1 MVVFKQLRIHNFK
14 RFAGNHQFT
23 LSGEG
28 QMTVF
33 AAQNGVGKTTLM
45 DSIILCL
52 YGRRGFQDRYSK
64 ITFNEWLQNALSV
77 EAPKSDY
84 PEISFSIEIH
94 CPIRGSIDISRKYWI
109 LKEEDGG
116 ITEELVVNIDSKPLE
131 LEKEEKRNDVSERW
145 IEAFLPYS
153 IMKRFLVDGERLSD
167 LDTRLVNKEIVRGI
181 DDLLGIGTL
190 DRLSGHLNKLKNQTL
205 RKMAPDGQKMKID
218 ELMRLSEEYSN
229 ELNEM
234 ILQVDEK
241 TSQLAIV
248 DNRMEELNKKIQNF
262 SSAKGDE
269 DNKLRIDWVKKHS
282 ELSSV
287 RSSLLEITNS
297 SLPFILADLPLEL
310 EDWSIGNIRNLLEEK
325 KNSENN
331 IYFIETLLK
340 EISPPLGKKNNQ
352 RIREKAENL
361 IQKKSIKKVDSPLSI
376 FDLNHINKIEKRHI
390 ELNLNDKKSI
400 MLETIISASKNL
412 EQLIKIEDELR
423 NAANGAGITEVANEL
438 KEKAMELG
446 GLQAEITKLTELQK
460 KKIEGLGQINEQM
473 NAMKSKTD
481 EKSLL
486 NQKINMIEDLKEV
499 INKIISKERQS
510 MAIPLSES
518 FYEGFKLLSRKS
530 GRLEKVEINPF
541 NYETTIQMRG
551 FEGNWLNRDLSAT
564 EKQHVGLSLLYA
576 LRKIGNKAYPVIID
590 TPTSRMDKDHKGW
603 SVTRFYPALSHQVIV
618 LATSDDLGNGLYSEL
633 KETESLGCEL
643 HIKENTEN
651 SVIVEESNLSTFFGG
666 EL

>member
-1 MVVFKQLRIHNFK
+1 MVVFKNLRINNFK
-14 RFAGNHQFT
+14 RFAGSHQFT
-23 LSGEG
+23 LFGEG

-45 DSIILCL
+45 DSIFLCL

-64 ITFNEWLQNALSV
+64 ITFNGWLQNALSI

-94 CPIRGSIDISRKYWI
+94 CPIRGLIDISRKYWI

-153 IMKRFLVDGERLSD
+153 VMKRFLVDGERLSD
-167 LDTRLVNKEIVRGI
+167 LDTRLVNRELVEGI

-190 DRLSGHLNKLKNQTL
+190 DRLLSHLQKLNNQTL

-218 ELMRLSEEYSN
+218 ELMHLSEEYSM

-234 ILQVDEK
+234 IVEVEEK
-241 TSQLAIV
+241 TKQLEII
-248 DNRMEELNKKIQNF
+248 DNRMVELNKKIQNF

-282 ELSSV
+282 ELNSV
-287 RSSLLEITNS
+287 RNSLLEITNS
-297 SLPFILADLPLEL
+297 SLPFILAELPLDL
-310 EDWSIGNIRNLLEEK
+310 EDWNIRKIRTLLEEQK
-325 KNSENN
+325 TGEDN
-331 IYFIETLLK
+331 INFVNKLLK
-340 EISPPLGKKNNQ
+340 EIRPSLDKKNNQ
-352 RIREKAENL
+352 KIIEKAKQL
-361 IQKKSIKKVDSPLSI
+361 IQKKKNMEINSPLSS
-376 FDLNHINKIEKRHI
+376 FDLDFVNKIEKRHI
-390 ELNLNDKKSI
+390 ELNLDGKKSI
-400 MLETIISASKNL
+400 LSDVTNSASKNL
-412 EQLIKIEDELR
+412 EELIIIEEELR
-423 NAANGAGITEVANEL
+423 NAADGAGITEIANEL
-438 KEKAMELG
+438 KEKAMQLG

-460 KKIEGLGQINEQM
+460 KKVEGLEQIDEQINSI
-473 NAMKSKTD
+473 KSKTD
-481 EKSLL
+481 KKSLL
-486 NQKINMIEDLKEV
+486 NQKIDVIKDLREV
-499 INKIISKERQS
+499 INRIISKERQS

-530 GRLEKVEINPF
+530 DRLEKIEINPL
-541 NYETTIQMRG
+541 NYETIIKMRG
-551 FEGNWLNRDLSAT
+551 FEGNWLDRDLSAT

-618 LATSDDLGNGLYSEL
+618 LATSDDLGNGLYNEL

-643 HIKENTEN
+643 HIKEKTEN
-651 SVIVEESNLSTFFGG
+651 SVIVEESNLSNFFGV
-666 EL
+666 

>member
-1 MVVFKQLRIHNFK
+1 MVVFKNLRINNFK
-14 RFAGNHQFT
+14 RFAGSHQFT
-23 LSGEG
+23 LFGEG

-45 DSIILCL
+45 DSIFLCL

-64 ITFNEWLQNALSV
+64 ITFNEWLQNALSI

-153 IMKRFLVDGERLSD
+153 VMKRFLVDGERLSD
-167 LDTRLVNKEIVRGI
+167 LDTRLVNREIVEGI

-190 DRLSGHLNKLKNQTL
+190 DRLLSHLQKLNNQTL

-218 ELMRLSEEYSN
+218 ELMHLSEEYLT

-234 ILQVDEK
+234 IVEVEEK
-241 TSQLAIV
+241 TKQLEII
-248 DNRMEELNKKIQNF
+248 DNRMGELNKKIQNF

-282 ELSSV
+282 ELNSV
-287 RSSLLEITNS
+287 RNSLLEITNS
-297 SLPFILADLPLEL
+297 SLPFILAELPLDL
-310 EDWSIGNIRNLLEEK
+310 EDWNIRKIRTLLEEQKTGEDNISFVNKLLNEIKPSLDK
-325 KNSENN
+325 KD
-331 IYFIETLLK
+331 
-340 EISPPLGKKNNQ
+340 NQ
-352 RIREKAENL
+352 KIIEKAKQL
-361 IQKKSIKKVDSPLSI
+361 IQKKKNMEINSPLST
-376 FDLNHINKIEKRHI
+376 FDLDFVNKIEKRHI
-390 ELNLNDKKSI
+390 ELNLNGKKSI
-400 MLETIISASKNL
+400 LSDVTNSASKNL
-412 EQLIKIEDELR
+412 EELIIIEEELR
-423 NAANGAGITEVANEL
+423 NAADGAGITEIANEL
-438 KEKAMELG
+438 KEKAMQLG

-460 KKIEGLGQINEQM
+460 KKVEGLEQIDEQIN
-473 NAMKSKTD
+473 AIKSKTD
-481 EKSLL
+481 KKSLL
-486 NQKINMIEDLKEV
+486 NQKIDVIKDLREV
-499 INKIISKERQS
+499 INRIISKERQS

-530 GRLEKVEINPF
+530 DRLEKIEINPF
-541 NYETTIQMRG
+541 NYETIIKMRG
-551 FEGNWLNRDLSAT
+551 FEGNWLDRDLSAT

-618 LATSDDLGNGLYSEL
+618 LATSDDLGNGLYNEL
-633 KETESLGCEL
+633 KETQSLGCEL
-643 HIKENTEN
+643 HIKEKTEN
-651 SVIVEESNLSTFFGG
+651 SVIVEESNLSNFFGV
-666 EL
+666 

>member
-1 MVVFKQLRIHNFK
+1 MVVFKNLRINNFK
-14 RFAGNHQFT
+14 RFAGSHQFT
-23 LSGEG
+23 LFGEG

-45 DSIILCL
+45 DSIFLCL

-64 ITFNEWLQNALSV
+64 ITFNGWLQNALSI

-94 CPIRGSIDISRKYWI
+94 CPIRGLIDISRKYWI

-153 IMKRFLVDGERLSD
+153 VMKRFLVDGERLSD
-167 LDTRLVNKEIVRGI
+167 LDTRLVNREIVEGI

-190 DRLSGHLNKLKNQTL
+190 ERLLSHLQKLNNQTL

-218 ELMRLSEEYSN
+218 ELMHLSEEYSA

-234 ILQVDEK
+234 IVEVEEK
-241 TSQLAIV
+241 TKQLEII
-248 DNRMEELNKKIQNF
+248 DNRMGELNKKIQNF

-282 ELSSV
+282 ELNSV
-287 RSSLLEITNS
+287 RNSLLEITNS
-297 SLPFILADLPLEL
+297 SLPFILAELPLDL
-310 EDWSIGNIRNLLEEK
+310 EDWNIRKIRTLLEEQK
-325 KNSENN
+325 TGEDN
-331 IYFIETLLK
+331 INFVNKLLK
-340 EISPPLGKKNNQ
+340 EIRPSLDKKNNQ
-352 RIREKAENL
+352 KIIEKAKQL
-361 IQKKSIKKVDSPLSI
+361 IQKKKNMEINSPLST
-376 FDLNHINKIEKRHI
+376 FDLDFVNKIEKRHI
-390 ELNLNDKKSI
+390 ELNLDGKKSI
-400 MLETIISASKNL
+400 LSDVTNSASKNL
-412 EQLIKIEDELR
+412 EELIIIEEELR
-423 NAANGAGITEVANEL
+423 NAADGAGITEIANEL
-438 KEKAMELG
+438 KEKAMQLG

-460 KKIEGLGQINEQM
+460 KKVEGLEQIDEQIN
-473 NAMKSKTD
+473 AIKSKTD
-481 EKSLL
+481 KKSLL
-486 NQKINMIEDLKEV
+486 NQKINVIKDLREV
-499 INKIISKERQS
+499 INRIISEERQS
-510 MAIPLSES
+510 MAVPLSES

-530 GRLEKVEINPF
+530 DRLEKIEINPL
-541 NYETTIQMRG
+541 NYETIIKMRG
-551 FEGNWLNRDLSAT
+551 FEGNWLDRDLSAT

-618 LATSDDLGNGLYSEL
+618 LATSDDLGNGLYNEL

-643 HIKENTEN
+643 HIKEKTEN
-651 SVIVEESNLSTFFGG
+651 SVIVEESNLSNFFGV
-666 EL
+666 